1 MATPPERDT
10 PAGLRRR
17 AVLLRSAARLR
28 SGMFKTDPVVCGLL
42 VLLVAVMVALC
53 LAVGPDVV
61 PPGALILPTLAGAML
76 LSVRSLRV
84 LVGVVALAVVYETV
98 WPGDVNLPAGYI
110 GVIAVACLF
119 ADWLARIR
127 QRIGVQGLRGEE
139 MLIDLRDRLR
149 AQGEMPKLP
158 PGWKTEVVLRSAGG
172 ASFGGDFLVA
182 ARTLEGTLVEV
193 ALVDVSGRGIDAGT
207 RALLL
212 SGALGGLLGAVPPDE
227 FLPAANEY
235 LLRQDWG
242 DGFATAVHLSIELAS
257 GRFVVQS
264 AGHLP
269 VAQFAA
275 GSGIWS
281 LAEPAG
287 MALGLFPD
295 QKYLGTR
302 GILEPGDALLL
313 YTDGLVE
320 VPGRDLDV
328 GIDKLLGEAE
338 RLVTLGFRHGARTL
352 IDAVAPAANDD
363 RALLLIWRE

>member
-1 MATPPERDT
+1 MPV
-10 PAGLRRR
+10 GLRPG
-17 AVLLRSAARLR
+17 AVRLRSAARPR
-28 SGMFKTDPVVCGLL
+28 SGMFSTDPVVCGLL
-42 VLLVAVMVALC
+42 VLLVAVM
-53 LAVGPDVV
+53 AVLSLIVGTDVL
-61 PPGALILPTLAGAML
+61 PPGALILPMLAGAML
-76 LSVRSLRV
+76 LTVRSLRV
-84 LVGVVALAVVYETV
+84 LIGAVALAVAYETA
-98 WPGDVNLPAGYI
+98 WPGNVAIQPGYI
-110 GVIAVACLF
+110 GVIVVTCLF

-139 MLIDLRDRLR
+139 MLVDLRDRLR
-149 AQGEMPKLP
+149 AQGEMPVLP
-158 PGWKTEVVLRSAGG
+158 PGWQAEVVLRSAGG

-182 ARTLEGTLVEV
+182 ARTLEDTLVEV

-235 LLRQDWG
+235 LLRQEWG

-281 LAEPAG
+281 LAEPVG
-287 MALGLFPD
+287 MALGLYPE
-295 QKYLGTR
+295 QKYVGTR
-302 GILEPGDALLL
+302 GVLEPGDALLL

-338 RLVTLGFRHGARTL
+338 RLVTLGFRHGARKL
-352 IDAVAPAANDD
+352 IDAVAPTANDD